1 MTRASTPPPPSQP
14 SKATAD
20 HHPPSLPTSPAAKRV
35 KSDTNGSNTS
45 SHTLSPSGPSTI
57 NMSSAAD
64 STAVPQLSAHPPL
77 LIKKLSPD
85 ATTPTRGSAFAAG
98 YDLYASKP
106 ITIPSRGKALVSTDL
121 AIATP
126 EGTYGRVAP
135 RSGLASK
142 HFIDTGA
149 GVIDADYRGEVKV
162 LLFNHSEVDFEV
174 KKGDRIAQLVL
185 ERIYTPEIVE
195 VESLEE
201 SVRGAGG
208 FGSTG

>member
-1 MTRASTPPPPSQP
+1 MTRASTPPPTEHKS
-14 SKATAD
+14 TE
-20 HHPPSLPTSPAAKRV
+20 HHPPSLPTPPAAKRV
-35 KSDTNGSNTS
+35 KSDNPQDPPATS
-45 SHTLSPSGPSTI
+45 KMPL
-57 NMSSAAD
+57 D
-64 STAVPQLSAHPPL
+64 STSTPAVADLSSHPPL

-106 ITIPSRGKALVSTDL
+106 ITVPSRGKGLVSTDL

-185 ERIYTPEIVE
+185 ERIYTPDIIE

>member
-1 MTRASTPPPPSQP
+1 MTRAATPP
-14 SKATAD
+14 AAD
-20 HHPPSLPTSPAAKRV
+20 NKSGGDHLPPSLPNSPLPKRLKPETTPAK
-35 KSDTNGSNTS
+35 
-45 SHTLSPSGPSTI
+45 
-57 NMSSAAD
+57 MSST
-64 STAVPQLSAHPPL
+64 TAVPKLSSTSQPPL

-121 AIATP
+121 SIATP

-142 HFIDTGA
+142 NFIDTGA

-162 LLFNHSEVDFEV
+162 L
-174 KKGDRIAQLVL
+174 
-185 ERIYTPEIVE
+185 
-195 VESLEE
+195 
-201 SVRGAGG
+201 
-208 FGSTG
+208 